1 MNGGTLSELSTN
13 HPIVP
18 SLVSYYIH
26 TKQIQMKTYRIRVT
40 TNDGLMTIWY
50 ETSKAKKA
58 PTIICERVYQQ
69 LCGLNIK
76 DVEVDLSVPISKVST
91 I

>member
-1 MNGGTLSELSTN
+1 MSCRETEL
-13 HPIVP
+13 
-18 SLVSYYIH
+18 
-26 TKQIQMKTYRIRVT
+26 KTYRVRVT

-58 PTIICERVYQQ
+58 PTIICERVCSQ

-76 DVEVDLSVPISKVST
+76 DVEVDLSVPISKVSQDL
-91 I
+91 